1 MEKLFRY
8 GTSFPEVIRFSF
20 LVGEQ
25 KFGAEIQPGAA
36 GSTREFKD

>member
-1 MEKLFRY
+1 MERLFRY

-25 KFGAEIQPGAA
+25 KFGVEIQLGAA